1 MFYIQDKDVRLPF
14 KILLFVCVTVWG
26 IRMTVS
32 VWEKHWPGS
41 AAVIAF
47 CQSQS

>member
-26 IRMTVS
+26 IRMTVP

-47 CQSQS
+47 CQS